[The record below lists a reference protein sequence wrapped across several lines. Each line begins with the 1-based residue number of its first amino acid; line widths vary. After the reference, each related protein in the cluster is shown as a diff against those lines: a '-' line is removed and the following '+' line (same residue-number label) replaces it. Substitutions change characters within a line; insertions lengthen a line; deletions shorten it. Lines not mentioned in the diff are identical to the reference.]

1 MKTVLI
7 VDDVQTD
14 RELAAK
20 VVRATGHQVEF
31 ANDGADGVARAKAVK
46 PALILLDVVMPG
58 MDGFAACRQLKKDP
72 ETAGIP
78 IVLLTT
84 KGTEADKFWGQKQG
98 ADDHV
103 AKPYTADSLGT
114 VLRRFLG

>member
-20 VVRATGHQVEF
+20 VVRAAGHQVEF
-31 ANDGADGVARAKAVK
+31 ANDGADGVARAKTVK

-72 ETAGIP
+72 ETSGIP
-78 IVLLTT
+78 VVLLTT